1 MESIGINTSQN
12 IQIKQKLA
20 SVGTRLV
27 AIIIDLAILASYSFI
42 VSILLGAANIAS
54 TALSVIL
61 YSLPWLLYFPV
72 SETYMNGQT
81 IGKRS
86 MNIRVVKLNG
96 SQPGVS
102 AYILRWLLGML
113 EFTIGGG
120 GIALLLIMFTQKG
133 QRLGDMAAGTTVIRD
148 AQNLNNLK
156 RELQTMDSVGED
168 YEPVFSD
175 ARKLN
180 DRDLHLIK
188 EALRAFRKNGVR
200 EPMERLQ
207 QVLEQKMDIDDSQM
221 HPIKFLETLL
231 KDYTY
236 YSLKQAEQV

>member
-1 MESIGINTSQN
+1 MENIGINTSQN

-20 SVGTRLV
+20 GVGTRLV

-42 VSILLGAANIAS
+42 VSILLRAANMSS
-54 TALSVIL
+54 TALNVIL

-81 IGKRS
+81 VGKRS
-86 MNIRVVKLNG
+86 MNIRVVKVNG

-102 AYILRWLLGML
+102 AYILRWLLAML

-148 AQNLNNLK
+148 SQNLNSLK
-156 RELQTMDSVGED
+156 RELQTMDAVDDD

-180 DRDLHLIK
+180 DQDLRLIK
-188 EALRAFRKNGVR
+188 KALRAFRKNGVR

-207 QVLEQKMDIDDSQM
+207 KVLEQKMDIDNSRM